1 MAKRHSA
8 AQPSMTAVPF
18 VAYEL
23 NIGEYGQFGVIKPL
37 IYERISAIMSIS
49 DT

>member
-8 AQPSMTAVPF
+8 AQPSMVGVPF
-18 VAYEL
+18 VVYEL

-37 IYERISAIMSIS
+37 IYERISVIISMS